1 MQGKDTERYMQ
12 AILKKLTKRYG
23 ASLKTQL
30 EHQDMTQLFV
40 AVLLSPQSTDKQ
52 TNAVTEKLFR
62 RYRTFEDFA
71 NADIKRLSKD
81 LSGMNYYKTK
91 ARHLKESSR
100 MILERFH
107 GKVPSTLHELME
119 LKGVGRKVANVVQAE
134 GFGIHEGIAVDTHCG
149 RVARRL
155 LRIRSKDP
163 AVAERRLMRI
173 TPQKDWRKVSNLFIE
188 LGRDACKARNREC
201 YRCVLKEMC
210 PSSLAK

>member
-1 MQGKDTERYMQ
+1 MQL
-12 AILKKLTKRYG
+12 ILKRLTKRYG
-23 ASLKTQL
+23 ADLTTQL

-52 TNAVTEKLFR
+52 TNKATVRLFKK
-62 RYRTFEDFA
+62 YKTFDDYA
-71 NADIKRLSKD
+71 NADITELSKD

-91 ARHLKESSR
+91 AKHLKESSR
-100 MILERFH
+100 MILERFN
-107 GKVPSTLHELME
+107 GKVPRTLHELME

-149 RVARRL
+149 RVARRVL
-155 LRIRSKDP
+155 LIKSKDP
-163 AVAERRLMRI
+163 AKIERRLMGV
-173 TPQKDWRKVSNLFIE
+173 TDQKDWRMISNLFIE

-201 YRCVLKEMC
+201 YRCVLRDMC